1 MAINLGFQTEYT
13 PNSWWTPFH
22 LAKVLLKVFSILLKL
37 LWATVISNTTKLQ
50 NSIDLRYCKVIFRW
64 WDCSFGVKIHLYL
77 QLGSKE
83 WLILC
88 AKDALYRLAETYS
101 GGMSIKSDVT
111 ACNKD
116 AFNSWLQCTTLKMEC
131 CLCKNLHEVCMY
143 THWQGLLGI
152 EPPLPKTLPM
162 KSVFV
167 RGHSQTTWTIV
178 GGWVV

>member
-1 MAINLGFQTEYT
+1 MAINLGFQGKYILT
-13 PNSWWTPFH
+13 PQCTYFYP
-22 LAKVLLKVFSILLKL
+22 AKVLLKVFPILLKL
-37 LWATVISNTTKLQ
+37 LWATVISKTTKLQ

-131 CLCKNLHEVCMY
+131 CFCKNLHEVFMHTC
-143 THWQGLLGI
+143 WQGLLGI
-152 EPPLPKTLPM
+152 DNPP
-162 KSVFV
+162 
-167 RGHSQTTWTIV
+167 
-178 GGWVV
+178 